1 MGCSSC
7 CYRQWCLRGGAC
19 NPGWVVDVVPLSRA
33 VLLGLGDDGM
43 LGGLNVGVAW
53 GEPARDGCGL
63 RGGQGDA
70 ALLEKLRL
78 QEVRRSKGDLVL
90 HEVVVF
96 FAVAVDV
103 GDDGEIGEL
112 GKEVGAIHL
121 LVSGHVTIVPVGRW
135 RRVSDG
141 AACGR

>member
-1 MGCSSC
+1 
-7 CYRQWCLRGGAC
+7 
-19 NPGWVVDVVPLSRA
+19 VVDVVPLSRA

-78 QEVRRSKGDLVL
+78 QKVRRSKGDFVL
-90 HEVVVF
+90 HEVAVF

-103 GDDGEIGEL
+103 GGDGEIGEL
-112 GKEVGAIHL
+112 GKEVGAVHL
-121 LVSGHVTIVPVGRW
+121 LASGHVAVVAVSQW
-135 RRVSDG
+135 RCVSSR
-141 AACGR
+141 AVCAR